1 MNREEIYKRCCH
13 LQNEIMLFELDKKS
27 QMEVV
32 VFNSIF
38 SCSRCKKICMHKSKK
53 RNSQKSSSKHRQES
67 SRIIRSWTPIRPNVS
82 LKLEKGRTT
91 RHKTKTP

>member
-53 RNSQKSSSKHRQES
+53 RNSENPLQNAVRNRDKKFILWHVFARM
-67 SRIIRSWTPIRPNVS
+67 
-82 LKLEKGRTT
+82 
-91 RHKTKTP
+91 

>member
-1 MNREEIYKRCCH
+1 MNREEIYKKCCH

-38 SCSRCKKICMHKSKK
+38 LVQGVKKFVCINQRRGTLKNLLQNTV
-53 RNSQKSSSKHRQES
+53 RNRVE
-67 SRIIRSWTPIRPNVS
+67 
-82 LKLEKGRTT
+82 
-91 RHKTKTP
+91 

>member
-1 MNREEIYKRCCH
+1 MNREEIYKKCCH

-38 SCSRCKKICMHKSKK
+38 LVQGVKKFVHIKQREGGKRYIEKSLRQRRK
-53 RNSQKSSSKHRQES
+53 SWHIGVQKIYRSKQR
-67 SRIIRSWTPIRPNVS
+67 
-82 LKLEKGRTT
+82 KGGEW
-91 RHKTKTP
+91 KCD

>member
-38 SCSRCKKICMHKSKK
+38 SCSRCKKIC
-53 RNSQKSSSKHRQES
+53 
-67 SRIIRSWTPIRPNVS
+67 T
-82 LKLEKGRTT
+82 
-91 RHKTKTP
+91 HKTKNRNSENPLQNTVRNRVE

>member
-38 SCSRCKKICMHKSKK
+38 SCSRCKKFV
-53 RNSQKSSSKHRQES
+53 
-67 SRIIRSWTPIRPNVS
+67 RINQRRGT
-82 LKLEKGRTT
+82 LKILF
-91 RHKTKTP
+91 KTP

>member
-53 RNSQKSSSKHRQES
+53 RNSQKSTSKHRQES

-82 LKLEKGRTT
+82 FKLKNRIQTSREL
-91 RHKTKTP
+91 KTP